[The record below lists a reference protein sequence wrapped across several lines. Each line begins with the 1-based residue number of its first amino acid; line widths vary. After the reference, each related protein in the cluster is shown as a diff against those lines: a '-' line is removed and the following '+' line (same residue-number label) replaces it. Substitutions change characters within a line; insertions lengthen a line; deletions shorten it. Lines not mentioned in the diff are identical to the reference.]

1 MGGRTRAAPAL
12 AALLMLTM
20 AACASSDSDERG
32 GQPAMAHADLAE
44 IMDRGELRILLPRR
58 LTDPQLP
65 RKGLTLDFERE
76 LAVEYARELGVEPVE
91 IYVDS
96 RDRLIPDLLAGRGDL
111 IAAHLTATPKRRER
125 VAFTVPVAV
134 VREQL
139 VARAD
144 DPVSSLAELDG
155 RRIALRASSSFW
167 GTVENL
173 RQQRPAIEIQEVE
186 EDVDTEEIIHRVAVG
201 EYDLTVADSNLVEA
215 CLEYR
220 RDIRAALD
228 LTRER
233 PIGLAVRPNSP
244 NLLQDLNQFL
254 TEAQLTD
261 RSDGIHL
268 EDFPEIKRRRVLRML
283 TRNNAATYFL
293 WRGEL
298 MGFEYDLVGEFARR
312 NGLRL
317 EVIVPPVGEDL
328 LPWLREGRG
337 DVVAASLTPT
347 EERRQ
352 AGVEFTRPYHYVS
365 QVIVT
370 RADDDELERPQQLA
384 GRSVHVRRS
393 SAYWDTLVALRDTG
407 VDLEIVAAPEEL
419 ETEEI
424 IARVAGGEF
433 DLTLADSHIL
443 EIELNWRDDIR
454 PAFALSESEPLA
466 WAVRADNPELKAAL
480 DAFIGEEYRGL
491 YYNVIYEKYF
501 KDSGKIRTFRNERD
515 NAANGLSPYDDI
527 VKRYAAEYGFDW
539 RLIVSVM
546 YQESR
551 FDPLAQSFAGAEG
564 LMQIL
569 PNTAWELGFED
580 ILDPENG
587 IHAGVKYLDWVR
599 DRFEPNLSVPDRMWF
614 TLAAY
619 NAGAGHVR
627 DARRLAAKLELNPNR
642 WFGNV
647 ERAMLLLS
655 RPQYAQEARH
665 GYCRAHEP
673 VKYVRDVRSRYN
685 AYVESIA
692 SYQMF

>member
-1 MGGRTRAAPAL
+1 MAWKSI
-12 AALLMLTM
+12 AALFVL
-20 AACASSDSDERG
+20 AIVACASG
-32 GQPAMAHADLAE
+32 GPDDRTAQIPIAHGDLAE
-44 IMDRGELRILLPRR
+44 IMERGELRILLPRR
-58 LTDPQLP
+58 QTDPRLP
-65 RKGLTLDFERE
+65 RKGLTLNFERE
-76 LAVEYARELGVEPVE
+76 LAFSYARELGVEPVE
-91 IYVDS
+91 IHVDS
-96 RDRLIPDLLAGRGDL
+96 RDRLIPDLLAGRGDV
-111 IAAHLTATPKRRER
+111 IAAHLTATAER
-125 VAFTVPVAV
+125 KESVAFTVPVAV

-144 DPVSSLAELDG
+144 DPVSSLADLNE
-155 RRIALRASSSFW
+155 RHIALRASSSFW
-167 GTVENL
+167 GTVEKL
-173 RQQRPAIEIQEVE
+173 REHRPAIEIEEVE

-201 EYDLTVADSNLVEA
+201 ALDLTVADSNLVEA

-220 RDIRAALD
+220 NDIRAALD

-244 NLLQDLNQFL
+244 NLLEDLNQFL

-268 EDFPEIKRRRVLRML
+268 EDFPEIKQRRVLRML

-347 EERRQ
+347 EERREG
-352 AGVEFTRPYHYVS
+352 GVEFTRPYHYVS

-370 RADDDELERPQQLA
+370 RADDDELQTPQQLA
-384 GRSVHVRRS
+384 GRSIHVRPS
-393 SAYWDTLVALRDTG
+393 SAYRDTLVALRDTG
-407 VDLEIVAAPEEL
+407 IDFEIVAAPEEM

-424 IARVAGGEF
+424 IARVADGEF
-433 DLTLADSHIL
+433 DLTLSDSHIL
-443 EIELNWRDDIR
+443 EIELNWRDDVK

-466 WAVRADNPELKAAL
+466 WAVRGDNPELKAAL
-480 DAFIGEEYRGL
+480 DSFIRQEYRGL

-501 KDSGKIRTFRNERD
+501 KNSGKIRTFQQERD
-515 NAANGLSPYDDI
+515 NAAVGLSPYDDI
-527 VKRYAAEYGFDW
+527 VKKYAAEYGFDW
-539 RLIVSVM
+539 RLIVSMM

-551 FDPLAQSFAGAEG
+551 FDPGAQSFAGAGG
-564 LMQIL
+564 LMQLL
-569 PNTAWELGFED
+569 PNTAGELGFDD

-599 DRFEPNLSVPDRMWF
+599 DRFEPDLAVPDRMWF
-614 TLAAY
+614 SLAAY

-627 DARRLAAKLELNPNR
+627 DARRLAAKQGLNPNR

-665 GYCRAHEP
+665 GYCRSHEP
-673 VKYVRDVRSRYN
+673 VRYVREVRSRYN
-685 AYVESIA
+685 AYVESID
-692 SYQMF
+692 SYQTF